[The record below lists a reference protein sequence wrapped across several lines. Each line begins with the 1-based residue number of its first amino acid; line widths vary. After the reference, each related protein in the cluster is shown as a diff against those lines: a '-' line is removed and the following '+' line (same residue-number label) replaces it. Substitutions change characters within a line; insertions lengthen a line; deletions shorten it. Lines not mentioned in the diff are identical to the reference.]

1 MRAGGNIMKPSA
13 RDVSAL
19 ILRIALGIIFIP
31 HGFAKVFGAAGPAAF
46 AADMP
51 QYGIPAWL
59 GYIAA
64 YAEIF
69 GAALLIPGLLTRLNA
84 FLLACIMVVAMVVI
98 HGPEVM
104 MAEGEGLARVMTRVK
119 VIEFPLALFAIA
131 VSLVLLGAGRI
142 SLDHVF
148 RIEDRVVRAVNRDGA

>member
-1 MRAGGNIMKPSA
+1 MKPSA
-13 RDVSAL
+13 SDISAL
-19 ILRIALGIIFIP
+19 ILRIALSIIFIP
-31 HGFAKVFGAAGPAAF
+31 HGFAKVFGGPGPAAF

-51 QYGIPAWL
+51 QYGIPGWL

-84 FLLACIMVVAMVVI
+84 FLLACIMIVAMVVI
-98 HGPEVM
+98 HGPEVL
-104 MAEGEGLARVMTRVK
+104 MAEGEGWARVMTMVK
-119 VIEFPLALFAIA
+119 VIEFPLALFAMA
-131 VSLVLLGAGRI
+131 LSLVVVGGGRV

-148 RIEDRVVRAVNRDGA
+148 RIEDRVLGLLKRSRS